1 MANIFITGA
10 GRGIGLELAR
20 VHADAGDRVFALVRD
35 TAKSDALAQL
45 ASGSGGRVSVHPMDA
60 GDLAAIP
67 AAAEATGNSTV
78 DILYNVAGNTGPT
91 NNELESEIDWDGW
104 DSAFNVM
111 VKGPLAVLKA
121 FLPRMHEGTKV
132 VNFSSQLAAST
143 WPYGGHYAYSAA
155 KAGLNRMMRS
165 VAIDLKDSGIIVV
178 TVHPGWVQTEMGGP
192 DAEITPRESAA
203 GIHALSQRLTI
214 ADSGDFFKWNGE
226 HHAW

>member
-143 WPYGGHYAYSAA
+143 WPYGGLYAYSAA
-155 KAGLNRMMRS
+155 KAALNRMMRS

-192 DAEITPRESAA
+192 DAEITPRESAS
-203 GIHALSQRLTI
+203 GIHALSQGLTI